1 MTNNLSVLTEFIDEI
16 STKHGTA
23 AGELKVAGET
33 VNDLGASVLAT
44 HGVVCALS
52 NMADSDVETARDDAA
67 EKLWKKSPDLSDRLA
82 EASANYKNADW
93 LAGRDIDACQM

>member
-1 MTNNLSVLTEFIDEI
+1 MTNNLSVLTEFIDDI
-16 STKHGTA
+16 SAKQGTA

-33 VNDLGASVLAT
+33 VNDLGSNVLAT

-52 NMADSDVETARDDAA
+52 NMAVSDVETARDAAA
-67 EKLWKKSPDLSDRLA
+67 EKLWKMSHDLSKRLA
-82 EASANYKNADW
+82 EASANYQNADW